1 MSKDNEMFIRYFD
14 YYKKHPD
21 KFKTIDEGFLP
32 KVIVTFGIIFVFLVF
47 TVGQLS
53 SFSENLYWLSA
64 LLFASTIAMFVV
76 ALYIEGCNNK
86 YSTFCDMTYVGSAAD
101 LFGDLTAPEMKSHL
115 NELVNDFDDY
125 SGIKGDT
132 AYNIHSK
139 LLKEEMKQKKLNSN
153 RYKQEM
159 EKERIAK
166 EIISNSVQEI
176 KNIQNKA

>member
-1 MSKDNEMFIRYFD
+1 MSKDNEIFIRYFD

-32 KVIVTFGIIFVFLVF
+32 KVIVTFGIIFVFLLF
-47 TVGQLS
+47 AVGQLS
-53 SFSENLYWLSA
+53 SFSENLYWLSS
-64 LLFASTIAMFVV
+64 LLFLGTVTMFVV

-86 YSTFCDMTYVGSAAD
+86 YSTFCYMTYVGSASD

-125 SGIKGDT
+125 AGIKGYT
-132 AYNIHSK
+132 AYTIHSK
-139 LLKEEMKQKKLNSN
+139 MLEEEMKQKKFNSN
-153 RYKQEM
+153 SYKQEM

-176 KNIQNKA
+176 KNIQNNA

>member
-21 KFKTIDEGFLP
+21 KFKTIEEGFLP

-53 SFSENLYWLSA
+53 SFSENLYWLSS
-64 LLFASTIAMFVV
+64 LLFLSAITMFVV

-86 YSTFCDMTYVGSAAD
+86 YSMFCDMTYVGSASD
-101 LFGDLTAPEMKSHL
+101 LFGDLAAPEMKSHL

-125 SGIKGDT
+125 AGIKGYT

-139 LLKEEMKQKKLNSN
+139 LLKEERKQKELNSN

-166 EIISNSVQEI
+166 EIIINSVQEI
-176 KNIQNKA
+176 KNIQNKV